1 MCCPVSP
8 PCISNSGTVLDICF
22 FQSVCFAVNHPQY
35 CKSNSCNV
43 HSMLKPFN
51 YWIVFSRGLV

>member
-8 PCISNSGTVLDICF
+8 PCISNSGAVLDMLYISF
-22 FQSVCFAVNHPQY
+22 RVFVLQTLMVNHPQY

-51 YWIVFSRGLV
+51 Y